1 MTHAFRFTAEK
12 VAARLELLRAQ
23 VVRRR
28 HPIAPFRLLELPD
41 ATTEPP
47 LHADP
52 SGWERIESDTY
63 WGRFDL
69 NFLFRSSF
77 ALPEGWDAGSS
88 ALYFPL
94 GNAGDIFTHPEALL
108 YIDSEPI
115 ASADRYHHTIPLP
128 ARFADGAEHQIALH
142 GWTGMSGWPPDP
154 NDRSKLFMRQCC
166 VIERDRPTL
175 DLVRHMEVALDVAKH
190 LNENSASKHRLFSAL
205 DRAITV
211 LDTRHPLGEQTRE
224 SVAAAAKALEQGL
237 NAAGEPLGVTL
248 HAIGHAHMDIAYLW
262 PIEQIR
268 RKNARTYSNVLRLM
282 EAGPDY
288 RFSHSQPQ
296 LYEFT
301 ERDHPEIFRG
311 IERAVADGR
320 WEVMGGMWV
329 EPDVNLAGAESL
341 ARQLLYGRT
350 YFRGKFGDVE
360 TPVLWLPDT
369 FGFPASL
376 PQLMRQA
383 GLKWF
388 VTNKLGWNQYNP
400 MPCQTFTWEGLDGSA
415 VTAQLLT
422 TPRSVRYLPFPT
434 NYKSDLSAAEVFGT
448 WETYKHKERNWD
460 LPICYGYGDGGG
472 GPTEELI
479 ARADALHAMPGA
491 PRVKKGTVR
500 GFFEAL
506 ESQPRDL
513 PRWRGELYMEGHR
526 GVFTSQGWIK
536 RANRRAE
543 AALAKA
549 EFLVVLANV
558 HAGHEHD
565 RASLRRAWELTLLN
579 QFHDILPGT
588 SIGRVF
594 EEARDQYAEVMERAN
609 AVSTAAI
616 GALSPVLPSIT
627 THALVNPSPFAQ
639 SGPVEIEGVTGAAL
653 DAATGAEL
661 PTQAVAG
668 SLLIDAGETPAY
680 SVRGLRIGAGEAATP
695 PEPDMAVEVVEEAG
709 AIILRNPLLSIT
721 IDDRGTLRRVRDRE
735 AARDVLAPGAN
746 GNQLQVFEDR
756 PIGWDAWDI
765 DAFYDDRPD
774 LVTDLRSMEIVERG
788 PLRAAVRIVRCH
800 GASRIVQTI
809 RLGNRSKRI
818 DFATEIDWHAHHTL
832 LKAAFPV
839 EVSAGHATYDIQWGN
854 VARPTHR
861 NTPFDQARFEVPA
874 HKWAD
879 LSEGDYGVALLNDCK
894 YGYDVESNVL
904 RLSLLKSATMPDPE
918 ADQGKH
924 RFTYSLL
931 PHVGGWRG
939 TVPAEAYALNR
950 PLEAIPA
957 RGTEAGDPVLSLVAL
972 EAGEAIIETVKPAE
986 NGRGYIIRLYDNNR
1000 TRGER
1005 RLGFAHTPGRIVECD
1020 LLEND
1025 RDALPLNSAQC
1036 DVHLR
1041 PYEIRTLRV
1050 GT

>member
-1 MTHAFRFTAEK
+1 MTHGFRFTAEK

-23 VVRRR
+23 VVVRR
-28 HPIAPFRLLELPD
+28 HPIAPFRMLELPD

-47 LHADP
+47 LDASTDD
-52 SGWERIESDTY
+52 WERIEPDSY

-69 NFLFRSSF
+69 NFLLRSSF
-77 ALPEGWDAGSS
+77 ALPEGWDPKAS
-88 ALYFPL
+88 ALHFPL

-108 YIDSEPI
+108 YLDGEAV
-115 ASADRYHHTIPLP
+115 ASADRYHHTIPIP

-154 NDRSKLFMRQCC
+154 NDKSRLYMRQCC
-166 VIERDRPTL
+166 VIERDLAAL
-175 DLVRHMEVALDVAKH
+175 DLCRRMEAALDVAKH
-190 LNENSASKHRLFSAL
+190 LGENSASKHRILSAL

-211 LDTRHPLGEQTRE
+211 LDTRHPLGERTRE
-224 SVAAAAKALEQGL
+224 SVAAAARAFEQGMK
-237 NAAGEPLGVTL
+237 AAGEPLGVTL

-282 EAGPDY
+282 EANPDY

-301 ERDHPEIFRG
+301 ERDHPEIFEG
-311 IERAVADGR
+311 IGKAVAEGR

-329 EPDVNLAGAESL
+329 EPDVNLAGAEAL

-350 YFRGKFGDVE
+350 YFRERFGDVE

-376 PQLMRQA
+376 PQLMVQA

-434 NYKSDLSAAEVFGT
+434 NYKSDLTAPEVFGT
-448 WETYKHKERNWD
+448 WETYRHKERNWD

-479 ARADALHAMPGA
+479 ARADALAAMPGA
-491 PRVKKGTVR
+491 PRVRKGTVR

-506 ESQPRDL
+506 ESQPRDW
-513 PRWRGELYMEGHR
+513 PVWRGELYMEGHR

-543 AALAKA
+543 AALARA
-549 EFLVVLANV
+549 ELLVVLAEV
-558 HAGHEHD
+558 HAGHAHD

-594 EEARDQYAEVMERAN
+594 EDARGHYAEIMERAEG
-609 AVSTAAI
+609 VAAKAARALASRLPE
-616 GALSPVLPSIT
+616 GA
-627 THALVNPSPFAQ
+627 THALLNPSPFAQ
-639 SGPVEIEGVTGAAL
+639 DGAVEIAGGVGTAR
-653 DAATGAEL
+653 DAATGEEL
-661 PTQAVAG
+661 PVQSVAG
-668 SLLIDAGETPAY
+668 ALLVDAGPTPAQ
-680 SVRGLRIGAGEAATP
+680 SVRALRLERAEGPP
-695 PEPDMAVEVVEEAG
+695 PEPDMAVEVVEETG
-709 AIILRNPLLSIT
+709 AIIMRNPLVSVT

-774 LVTDLRSMEIVERG
+774 LVTDLMSMRVVERG
-788 PLRAAVRIVRCH
+788 PLRAAVRIERRH
-800 GASRIVQTI
+800 GASRIAQTI

-818 DFATEIDWHAHHTL
+818 DFVTEIDWRAHHTL

-839 EVSAGHATYDIQWGN
+839 ELRAEHATYDIQWGN

-879 LSEGDYGVALLNDCK
+879 LSEGDYGVALLNDGR
-894 YGYDVESNVL
+894 YGHDVEGNVL
-904 RLSLLKSATMPDPE
+904 RLSLVKSATMPDPD
-918 ADQGKH
+918 ADQGEH

-931 PHVGGWRG
+931 PHTGGWRG
-939 TVPAEAYALNR
+939 AVPREAYAINR
-950 PLEAIPA
+950 PLEAIPIEGGA
-957 RGTEAGDPVLSLVAL
+957 TDAPDMLSLVA
-972 EAGEAIIETVKPAE
+972 ADRAVVETIKPAE
-986 NGRGYIIRLYDNNR
+986 DGDGYVVRLYDDAR
-1000 TRGER
+1000 TRGRR
-1005 RLGFAHTPGRIVECD
+1005 RLAFAHPVRSFADCGLLEDRDEAIAIEGDTCD
-1020 LLEND
+1020 L
-1025 RDALPLNSAQC
+1025 ALA
-1036 DVHLR
+1036 
-1041 PYEIRTLRV
+1041 PYQIRTLRV
-1050 GT
+1050 RR

>member
-23 VVRRR
+23 VVVRR
-28 HPIAPFRLLELPD
+28 HAIAPFRLLELPD

-47 LHADP
+47 LDADP
-52 SGWERIESDTY
+52 SDWERIEPDGY

-69 NFLFRSSF
+69 NFLLRSSF
-77 ALPEGWDAGSS
+77 ALPEGWNAGAS
-88 ALYFPL
+88 ALHFPL

-108 YIDSEPI
+108 YLDGEPI

-128 ARFADGAEHQIALH
+128 ERFADGREHRIDLH

-154 NDRSKLFMRQCC
+154 NDKSRLYMRQCC
-166 VIERDRPTL
+166 VIERDL
-175 DLVRHMEVALDVAKH
+175 AALALVRRMEAALDVAKH
-190 LNENSASKHRLFSAL
+190 LGDASASKHRIFSAL

-211 LDTRHPLGEQTRE
+211 LDTRYPLGERTRE
-224 SVAAAAKALEQGL
+224 SVAAASRALEQGL
-237 NAAGEPLGVTL
+237 AAAGEPLGVTL

-268 RKNARTYSNVLRLM
+268 RKNARTYSNVLRLI
-282 EAGPDY
+282 EANPDY
-288 RFSHSQPQ
+288 HFSHSQPQ

-301 ERDHPEIFRG
+301 ERDHPEIFEG
-311 IERAVADGR
+311 IRHAVESGR

-350 YFRGKFGDVE
+350 YFREKFGDVE

-376 PQLMRQA
+376 PQLMVQA

-400 MPCQTFTWEGLDGSA
+400 MPAQTFTWEGLDGSA
-415 VTAQLLT
+415 VTTQLLT

-460 LPICYGYGDGGG
+460 LPICYGFGDGGG

-500 GFFEAL
+500 DFFEAL
-506 ESQPRDL
+506 ESAPRDL

-543 AALAKA
+543 SALAEA
-549 EFLVVLANV
+549 EFLAVLADV
-558 HAGHEHD
+558 HTGAEHD

-588 SIGRVF
+588 SIGQVF
-594 EEARDQYAEVMERAN
+594 QDARGHYEQVMERTD
-609 AVSTAAI
+609 AVSRAAI
-616 GALSPVLPSIT
+616 EALTPSLPEGSNY
-627 THALVNPSPFAQ
+627 ALINPSPFAQ
-639 SGPVEIEGVTGAAL
+639 GEAAMIAKAAGGAA
-653 DAATGAEL
+653 DPATGTPL
-661 PTQAVAG
+661 PVQPVAG
-668 SLLIDAGETPAY
+668 GLLVDAGKTNAY
-680 SVRGLRIGAGEAATP
+680 SVRGLRITDDQPSSG
-695 PEPDMAVEVVEEAG
+695 PDTCVEVIEEDG
-709 AIILRNPLLSIT
+709 ALILRNAVVCVV
-721 IDDRGTLRRVRDRE
+721 IDDRGTLRRVRDLE
-735 AARDVLAPGAN
+735 ADRDVLAWGAN

-765 DAFYDDRPD
+765 DAFYDDRPE
-774 LVTDLRSMEIVERG
+774 LITNLRSMRVVERG
-788 PLRAAVRIVRCH
+788 PLRAAVRIERSH

-809 RLGNRSKRI
+809 RLGHRSKRI
-818 DFATEIDWHAHHTL
+818 DFVTEVDWHAHHTL

-879 LSEGDYGVALLNDCK
+879 LSEGDYGVALLNNCK
-894 YGYDVESNVL
+894 YGYDVEGNTL
-904 RLSLLKSATMPDPE
+904 RISLIKSATMPDQG
-918 ADQGKH
+918 ADQGQH
-924 RFTYSLL
+924 HFTYSLL
-931 PHVGGWRG
+931 PHTGGWRG
-939 TVPAEAYALNR
+939 RVHAEAYALNR
-950 PLEAIPA
+950 PLRTIRLPA
-957 RGTEAGDPVLSLVAL
+957 SARCEGDHGSLELVSLQNSNAT
-972 EAGEAIIETVKPAE
+972 IETIKPAE
-986 NGRGYIIRLYDNNR
+986 DGRGYIVRLFDHAR
-1000 TRGER
+1000 TRGDR
-1005 RLGFAHTPGRIVECD
+1005 ALAFAHPVERVTHCD
-1020 LLEND
+1020 LLEGD
-1025 RDALPLNSAQC
+1025 RGSIAHDRNRATLPLA
-1036 DVHLR
+1036 
-1041 PYEIRTLRV
+1041 PYQIASLRV
-1050 GT
+1050 L